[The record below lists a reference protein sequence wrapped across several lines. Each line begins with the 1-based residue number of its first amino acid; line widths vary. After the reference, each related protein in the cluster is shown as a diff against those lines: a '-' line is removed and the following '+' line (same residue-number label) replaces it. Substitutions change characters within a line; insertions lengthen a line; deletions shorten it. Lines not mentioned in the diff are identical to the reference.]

1 MDYREAVARGD
12 HGGRSGPTRRRT
24 GFEGRRKA
32 SPADARRQNRSLLL
46 RALFHAGPMSR
57 ADLARA
63 SGLTPTTVSN
73 VIGELVDEGMIE
85 EAGRTLSGSV
95 GKPATLVSVVADAR
109 HVVCL
114 DLSCA
119 GEIRGAVVN
128 LARKVVARRSVRR
141 REASGAAL
149 VGQRIAD
156 HGHRDRRRARR
167 RDRPTTA
174 RGRGGD
180 SRRRR
185 HRRRRRPRRPPR
197 LDHVSLGPQLTAAL
211 GLPVRVAND
220 AHAAALG
227 ELAFVTSESGNVLL
241 VRIAEGIG
249 AGLVINHQLFTGTAH
264 AAGEIG
270 HVVVNPRG
278 ELCACGK
285 RGCLETVVTTPL
297 SEARAAGRLDRT
309 VVAGAGRHLGAALAH
324 LVSALNIDTVVLS
337 GTDEVLGETF
347 RTAARDAIRKRTLD
361 DLGGTVELR
370 PSNFGDDDA
379 LLGAAV
385 LDSRP
390 GARRRLTVTD

>member
-1 MDYREAVARGD
+1 L
-12 HGGRSGPTRRRT
+12 
-24 GFEGRRKA
+24 
-32 SPADARRQNRSLLL
+32 PADARRQNRSLLL

-73 VIGELVDEGMIE
+73 VIGELVGEGMIE

-114 DLSCA
+114 DLSSA
-119 GEIRGAVVN
+119 DEIRGAIVN
-128 LARKVVARRSVRR
+128 LARKVVTRRSVPR
-141 REASGAAL
+141 REPSGAAL
-149 VGQRIAD
+149 TGQRIATTAIELA
-156 HGHRDRRRARR
+156 GELAGQT
-167 RDRPTTA
+167 DRPLLGVGVSTPGVVDTEGVVVRA
-174 RGRGGD
+174 AHLG
-180 SRRRR
+180 
-185 HRRRRRPRRPPR
+185 
-197 LDHVSLGPQLTAAL
+197 LDHVALGPQLTAAL

-227 ELAFVTSESGNVLL
+227 ELAFVTTESGNVLL

-249 AGLVINHQLFTGTAH
+249 AGIVINHQLFTGTAH

-278 ELCACGK
+278 ALCACGK

-297 SEARAAGRLDRT
+297 SEARAAGRPQRA
-309 VVAGAGRHLGAALAH
+309 VVASAGRHLGAALAH
-324 LVSALNIDTVVLS
+324 LVSALNIDAVVVS
-337 GTDEVLGETF
+337 GNDEVLGETF
-347 RTAARDAIRKRTLD
+347 RNAARDAIRKRTLD
-361 DLGGTVELR
+361 DLGGSVELR

-379 LLGAAV
+379 LLGAALLI
-385 LDSRP
+385 LDQEL
-390 GARRRLTVTD
+390 GVA

>member
-1 MDYREAVARGD
+1 MVLGVARGD
-12 HGGRSGPTRRRT
+12 HGGRSGAAKRRT

-32 SPADARRQNRSLLL
+32 LPADARRQNRSLLL

-85 EAGRTLSGSV
+85 EAGRTLSGAV
-95 GKPATLVSVVADAR
+95 GKPATLVSVVPDAR

-114 DLSCA
+114 DLSGA

-128 LARKVVARRSVRR
+128 LAQKVVSRRSVRR
-141 REASGAAL
+141 RDGSGADL
-149 VGQRIAD
+149 SGQRLATTAIELAGELVD
-156 HGHRDRRRARR
+156 QT
-167 RDRPTTA
+167 DRPLLGIGVATPGVVDTDGVVVRA
-174 RGRGGD
+174 AHLG
-180 SRRRR
+180 
-185 HRRRRRPRRPPR
+185 
-197 LDHVSLGPQLTAAL
+197 LDHLALGPQLTATL

-249 AGLVINHQLFTGTAH
+249 AGIVINHRLFTGTAH

-278 ELCACGK
+278 ALCACGK

-297 SEARAAGRLDRT
+297 SEARAAGRVDRA

-324 LVSALNIDTVVLS
+324 LVSALNVDTVVLS

-347 RTAARDAIRKRTLD
+347 RAAARDVIRKRTLD
-361 DLGGTVELR
+361 DLGGTVDLR
-370 PSNFGDDDA
+370 PSSFGDDDA

-385 LDSRP
+385 LILDQEL
-390 GARRRLTVTD
+390 GVA

>member
-1 MDYREAVARGD
+1 M
-12 HGGRSGPTRRRT
+12 
-24 GFEGRRKA
+24 
-32 SPADARRQNRSLLL
+32 PADARRQNRSLLL
-46 RALFHAGPMSR
+46 GALFHVGPMSR

-73 VIGELVDEGMIE
+73 VIGELVAEGMIE

-95 GKPATLVSVVADAR
+95 GKPATLVSVIPDAR

-114 DLSCA
+114 DLSGA
-119 GEIRGAVVN
+119 GELRGAVVN
-128 LARKVVARRSVRR
+128 LARKVVARHRVPRHD
-141 REASGAAL
+141 ASGVSL
-149 VGQRIAD
+149 SGQRLASAAIEIA
-156 HGHRDRRRARR
+156 GELAGAT
-167 RDRPTTA
+167 DRPLLGVGVATPGVVDTDGVVVRA
-174 RGRGGD
+174 AHLD
-180 SRRRR
+180 
-185 HRRRRRPRRPPR
+185 
-197 LDHVSLGPQLTAAL
+197 LDHVALGPQLTVAL

-285 RGCLETVVTTPL
+285 RGCLETLITTPL
-297 SEARAAGRLDRT
+297 AAARAAGQVDRT
-309 VVAGAGRHLGAALAH
+309 VLVSAGRHLGIALAH
-324 LVSALNIDTVVLS
+324 LVSALNIDSVVMS
-337 GTDEVLGETF
+337 GSDDVLGETF
-347 RTAARDAIRKRTLD
+347 RDAARDAIRKRTLD
-361 DLGGTVELR
+361 DLGAAVELR
-370 PSNFGDDDA
+370 PSTFGDDDA

-385 LDSRP
+385 LILDQEL
-390 GARRRLTVTD
+390 GVA